1 MKKFIKIAACFFALA
16 VIAGNMVSC
25 SQPPELDSV
34 KDEFVALIEASV
46 EVNNIFFG
54 EGLPTYKRA
63 EGDGNLIYIEEH
75 KAYYTFITDGERSIL
90 KYKIGDDDWKYAE
103 KNAEAGRGE
112 SIFTDSEGNFYYPIE
127 FDESQYE
134 YVYGED
140 SDEHYD
146 YVRMDCKY
154 QDIEAIQ
161 ALAESV
167 YTQGYLKGE
176 NWKEGDLGY
185 GGVYAAMFDGFTI
198 GTEISYAR
206 YRNDDSIDGFYL
218 LKSNEFEPYFTE
230 HKTYDYSTM
239 KIVRPS
245 KAELVN
251 VEITANGRY
260 IDYENFE
267 VKTGAHTVTL
277 TFVFENGEWRLDT
290 PTY

>member
-103 KNAEAGRGE
+103 KTAEAGRGE

-161 ALAESV
+161 ELAESV